1 MGTTGLARKGM
12 MRSWLKESCILRERN
27 ELLSSLPQAKLAA
40 SAPAG
45 HKAQPAPLPHLPAP
59 APRKGFSYQP
69 EDAQP
74 LESAAEAGSPETSG
88 SAGVG
93 AQSEGSPPI
102 GQQQLGAPG
111 LIQESPIRGLIL
123 PEHPTESRAIAERV
137 DHVLRANVSL
147 VPKAGLPKAQ
157 QSPLLGS
164 RADCAS
170 RLCSR
175 PLDDVE
181 DSASSCGLPAEPSV
195 IAEPEQTQ
203 LLAEL
208 EPAQQQHL
216 STEWPHKVGED
227 AAALS
232 MQSSSSTS
240 PPDTDSQDEQGEQD
254 SSSAH
259 EGMASSAADGVGAAS
274 KAVEGAAVDRA
285 KSMAGSSGDSASA
298 SIDKALDV
306 PVPFREHAAGMLFG
320 AAAYRMG
327 AAGLVF
333 FVRVLAHHRLILSGG
348 VVLLAWLA
356 AMRRQGG
363 IVQFLR
369 SVLRAVALYKE
380 TVQRL
385 Q

>member
-1 MGTTGLARKGM
+1 M
-12 MRSWLKESCILRERN
+12 
-27 ELLSSLPQAKLAA
+27 
-40 SAPAG
+40 
-45 HKAQPAPLPHLPAP
+45 
-59 APRKGFSYQP
+59 
-69 EDAQP
+69 
-74 LESAAEAGSPETSG
+74 
-88 SAGVG
+88 
-93 AQSEGSPPI
+93 
-102 GQQQLGAPG
+102 
-111 LIQESPIRGLIL
+111 
-123 PEHPTESRAIAERV
+123 
-137 DHVLRANVSL
+137 LRADISL
-147 VPKAGLPKAQ
+147 VPVAGLPKAQ

-164 RADCAS
+164 RADYAN
-170 RLCSR
+170 RLRSR
-175 PLDDVE
+175 PLDDLE

-195 IAEPEQTQ
+195 TAEPEQAQ

-208 EPAQQQHL
+208 EPMQQQRL

-232 MQSSSSTS
+232 MQSSSSSSSTS

-274 KAVEGAAVDRA
+274 KAVEGAAVDGA
-285 KSMAGSSGDSASA
+285 NETAGSSGDSASA
-298 SIDKALDV
+298 GIDKALDV

-320 AAAYRMG
+320 AAAYRRG
-327 AAGLVF
+327 AAGLVS

-363 IVQFLR
+363 ILQFLR

-380 TVQRL
+380 TMQRL

>member
-1 MGTTGLARKGM
+1 MDH
-12 MRSWLKESCILRERN
+12 
-27 ELLSSLPQAKLAA
+27 EL
-40 SAPAG
+40 
-45 HKAQPAPLPHLPAP
+45 H
-59 APRKGFSYQP
+59 
-69 EDAQP
+69 
-74 LESAAEAGSPETSG
+74 
-88 SAGVG
+88 
-93 AQSEGSPPI
+93 
-102 GQQQLGAPG
+102 
-111 LIQESPIRGLIL
+111 
-123 PEHPTESRAIAERV
+123 
-137 DHVLRANVSL
+137 ANVSL
-147 VPKAGLPKAQ
+147 VPKAGLPRAQ

-175 PLDDVE
+175 PLDDLE

-232 MQSSSSTS
+232 MQSSSSSSTS

-285 KSMAGSSGDSASA
+285 NDMAGSSGDSASA
-298 SIDKALDV
+298 GIDKASDV

-327 AAGLVF
+327 AAGLVS

-363 IVQFLR
+363 ILQFLR